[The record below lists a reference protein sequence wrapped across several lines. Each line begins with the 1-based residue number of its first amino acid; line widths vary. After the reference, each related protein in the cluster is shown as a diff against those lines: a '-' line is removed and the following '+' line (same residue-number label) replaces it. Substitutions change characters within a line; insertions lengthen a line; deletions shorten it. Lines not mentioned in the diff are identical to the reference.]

1 MTLLVILMPIM
12 ATFVLIVIV
21 KAMLP
26 MMMMAMLMMM
36 MAKLNHL
43 LATALSIF
51 RVCQVEEKVRMVETS
66 MTVIFRAF
74 L

>member
-1 MTLLVILMPIM
+1 MPIM

-26 MMMMAMLMMM
+26 LMMMAMLMMM

-51 RVCQVEEKVRMVETS
+51 RVWPKQTTFPNSLCVLLQ
-66 MTVIFRAF
+66 
-74 L
+74 

>member
-1 MTLLVILMPIM
+1 M

-26 MMMMAMLMMM
+26 MMMMAMLVIMVMMTMLMMM
-36 MAKLNHL
+36 ITKLNHL

>member
-1 MTLLVILMPIM
+1 M

-26 MMMMAMLMMM
+26 MMMMAMLVIMVMMTMLMMM
-36 MAKLNHL
+36 IATLNHL

-51 RVCQVEEKVRMVETS
+51 PVWPKQTTFPNSLCVLLQ
-66 MTVIFRAF
+66 
-74 L
+74 